1 MYLAWKYQLRTLF
14 LHLLLERTGPPFYV
28 VIQATRRSSRL
39 IEAMSIGPAPEI
51 EPTPSR
57 SEDKHSTDWANPA
70 TKW

>member
-39 IEAMSIGPAPEI
+39 IEAMGIGPAPEI